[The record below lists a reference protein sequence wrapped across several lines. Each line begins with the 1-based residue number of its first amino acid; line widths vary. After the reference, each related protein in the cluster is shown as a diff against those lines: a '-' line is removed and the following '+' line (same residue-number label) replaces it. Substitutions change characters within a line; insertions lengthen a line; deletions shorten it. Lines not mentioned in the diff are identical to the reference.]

1 MGGGFWRCYVGLG
14 KGVLRRCLQ
23 CRHRMNGRPKRLVID
38 ASVAGSATEN
48 EHPAAKLCL
57 DFLNRVRDLKYHV
70 VMNKEI
76 IGEWNRHRTQ
86 YSFQWI
92 TYMTE
97 PKRVF
102 KGRIARNE
110 LLRRCMSTDAMT
122 KDVHLLE
129 AALATDKRIVSND
142 DRARNSFR
150 KIRDV
155 RLVVW
160 VNPCRPEE
168 RAVEWLSRGARIE
181 SYRQLGHATGYGA

>member
-1 MGGGFWRCYVGLG
+1 
-14 KGVLRRCLQ
+14 
-23 CRHRMNGRPKRLVID
+23 MNARPKRLVID
-38 ASVAGSATEN
+38 ASVAGSASEK
-48 EHPAAKLCL
+48 EHPDAKLCL
-57 DFLNRVRDLKYHV
+57 DVLNRVRDLKYHV
-70 VMNKEI
+70 VMNEEI
-76 IGEWNRHRTQ
+76 IGEWNRHQTR

-97 PKRVF
+97 RKRVF
-102 KGRIARNE
+102 KGRISRNE
-110 LLRRCMSTDAMT
+110 SLRRRMSNDAMR

-150 KIRDV
+150 KIPDV

-168 RAVEWLSRGARIE
+168 KAVEWLSRGARIE
-181 SYRQLGHATGYGA
+181 SYRQLGHATGHGA